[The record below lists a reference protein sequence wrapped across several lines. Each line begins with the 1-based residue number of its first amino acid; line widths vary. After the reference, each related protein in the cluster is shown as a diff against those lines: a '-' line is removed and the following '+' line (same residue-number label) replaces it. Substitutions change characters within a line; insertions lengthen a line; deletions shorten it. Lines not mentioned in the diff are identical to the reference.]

1 MKVNSSFWVL
11 ITICFYHILK
21 YTNPNYTKRFHMK
34 WLFCQQALFPNR
46 VINFLVTFPRSYNP
60 TIELNAR
67 TFLWCIGCHNIRQ
80 FLLVWRGDF
89 IQTYFDRDA
98 HAFYSILCVYSSF
111 SRASYVKLLQCPQL
125 LHLNFFRLFD
135 VVLIAVADFP
145 VTLWV
150 WQQGVYNLTHQY
162 KCCKCCNW
170 SESTW

>member
-1 MKVNSSFWVL
+1 
-11 ITICFYHILK
+11 
-21 YTNPNYTKRFHMK
+21 MK
-34 WLFCQQALFPNR
+34 WLFCQQAFFPNR

-60 TIELNAR
+60 TIELNAE

-125 LHLNFFRLFD
+125 LHLIFSVSSMLFLLLLLIFLLHFEFDSRECITWHINTSVVSVATGLNQHGKYCIIILFVSLVCNVPIYFPDRNF
-135 VVLIAVADFP
+135 
-145 VTLWV
+145 
-150 WQQGVYNLTHQY
+150 
-162 KCCKCCNW
+162 
-170 SESTW
+170 